1 MKNTLIV
8 LLFCLLST
16 AAKAD
21 NFKKVQ
27 AVAKLKNKDFCIQ
40 LPVEIIDNKYVLPAV
55 RIKGSKK
62 MYRFLLDTGCQSGCI
77 STEIYKELGL
87 SAFFS
92 DSISDGIS
100 KKAADFSFIDLSF
113 NGLSFEKVGV
123 SVHTKKELNS
133 AVSCSQID
141 GVIGYNLMRACVW
154 SFDHNELTVTDDVD
168 HLNNIGQKQKEKIS
182 NGTIPLIVGAFVD
195 GFGAT
200 MLFDLGDNGTF
211 EVRNSMLK
219 YLRKKELTKG
229 KGSLYS
235 TVIGEIQDT
244 AALKLV
250 KTPGFRFQNDTLKN
264 AITYVGTS
272 SVCSIGAGILN
283 YYNLTFD
290 FPKRNLYV
298 KPILQDFDET
308 KFINFGFKYRIDNG
322 EVVCQFVW
330 ANTEAERS
338 NLKPGD
344 QILRINQLDLSDTSR
359 YDKCQLKSIIEQELS
374 GEEITLSVSGQEK
387 AIVLPK
393 KSLFSCSY

>member
-1 MKNTLIV
+1 
-8 LLFCLLST
+8 LLST
-16 AAKAD
+16 AGKAD

-27 AVAKLKNKDFCIQ
+27 AVAKLKNKDFCIE
-40 LPVEIIDNKYVLPAV
+40 LPIEIIDHKYILPGV

-62 MYRFLLDTGCQSGCI
+62 LYRFLLDTGCQSSCI

-100 KKAADFSFIDLSF
+100 KKAADFSFVNLSF

-123 SVHTKKELNS
+123 SVHTQKELNS
-133 AVSCSQID
+133 VVTCSDID

-168 HLNNIGQKQKEKIS
+168 NLNNIGQKQKGKIS
-182 NGTIPLIVGAFVD
+182 NGSIPLIVGAFVD

-211 EVRNSMLK
+211 AVRNSMLK
-219 YLRKKELTKG
+219 YLRKKELIKG

-244 AALKLV
+244 SALKLV

-272 SVCSIGAGILN
+272 SLCSIGAGILN

-290 FPKRNLYV
+290 FPKRSLYV
-298 KPILQDFDET
+298 KPMIRDFNEA
-308 KFINFGFKYRIDNG
+308 KFTNFGIKYKIDNG
-322 EVVCQFVW
+322 AVVCQFVW
-330 ANTEAERS
+330 ENTEAERS

-344 QILRINQLDLSDTSR
+344 QIVRINQLDLTDTSK
-359 YDKCQLKSIIEQELS
+359 YDECQLKSIIEQELS
-374 GEEITLSVSGQEK
+374 GEEISLSVSGQK
-387 AIVLPK
+387 KLIVLPK
-393 KSLFSCSY
+393 KRLFSCSY

>member
-1 MKNTLIV
+1 L
-8 LLFCLLST
+8 
-16 AAKAD
+16 
-21 NFKKVQ
+21 
-27 AVAKLKNKDFCIQ
+27 
-40 LPVEIIDNKYVLPAV
+40 
-55 RIKGSKK
+55 
-62 MYRFLLDTGCQSGCI
+62 YRFLLDTGCQSSCI

-100 KKAADFSFIDLSF
+100 KKAADFSFVNLSF

-123 SVHTKKELNS
+123 SVHTQKELNS
-133 AVSCSQID
+133 VVTCSDID

-168 HLNNIGQKQKEKIS
+168 NLNNIGQKQKGKIS
-182 NGTIPLIVGAFVD
+182 NGSIPLIVGAFVD

-211 EVRNSMLK
+211 AVRNSMLK
-219 YLRKKELTKG
+219 YLRKKELIKG

-244 AALKLV
+244 SALKLV

-272 SVCSIGAGILN
+272 SLCSIGAGILN

-290 FPKRNLYV
+290 FPKRSLYV
-298 KPILQDFDET
+298 KPMIRDFNEA
-308 KFINFGFKYRIDNG
+308 KFTNFGIKYKIDNG
-322 EVVCQFVW
+322 AVVCQFVW
-330 ANTEAERS
+330 ENTEAERS

-344 QILRINQLDLSDTSR
+344 QIVRINQLDLTDTSK
-359 YDKCQLKSIIEQELS
+359 YDECQLKSIIEQELS
-374 GEEITLSVSGQEK
+374 GEEISLSVSGQK
-387 AIVLPK
+387 KLIVLPK
-393 KSLFSCSY
+393 KRLFSCSY